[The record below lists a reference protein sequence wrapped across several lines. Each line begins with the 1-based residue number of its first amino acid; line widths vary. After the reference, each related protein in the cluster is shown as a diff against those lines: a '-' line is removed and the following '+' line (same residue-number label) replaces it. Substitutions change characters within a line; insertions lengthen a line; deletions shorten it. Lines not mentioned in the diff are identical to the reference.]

1 MQPGAYGF
9 DAIAAT
15 AAAAG
20 PSIKGFPSPLNDP
33 TPRQDLTSGIT
44 QTIRDVSNERPSSL
58 RNLDGIAVPGRESN
72 ILFVDKLPNDC
83 TRREVGRILFLCNV
97 FSCYHAYV
105 CVCVCVCDI
114 LCCSVLY
121 LLFNRGIWLLQGNE
135 VSFFHITWIC
145 RFLKSY
151 FSFPIW
157 WELSLDERITPSKFK
172 EMYCNVLEDH

>member
-33 TPRQDLTSGIT
+33 TQRQDLTSGIT

-72 ILFVDKLPNDC
+72 VLFVDKLPNDC

-97 FSCYHAYV
+97 FAC
-105 CVCVCVCDI
+105 
-114 LCCSVLY
+114 
-121 LLFNRGIWLLQGNE
+121 
-135 VSFFHITWIC
+135 
-145 RFLKSY
+145 
-151 FSFPIW
+151 
-157 WELSLDERITPSKFK
+157 
-172 EMYCNVLEDH
+172 